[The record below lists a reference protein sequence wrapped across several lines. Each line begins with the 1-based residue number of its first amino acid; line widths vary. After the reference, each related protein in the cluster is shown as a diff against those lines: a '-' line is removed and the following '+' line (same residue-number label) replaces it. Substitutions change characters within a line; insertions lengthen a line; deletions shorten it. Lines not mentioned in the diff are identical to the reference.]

1 MSERDAHNEHESA
14 VSVAEMGGC
23 PETDLH
29 GRDAVDAAMEAERF
43 LAEAYRRG
51 YGVVKL
57 VHGRGTGA
65 LQEAMRRLLDRHPL
79 VAYARGSHNPGEQG
93 AVMYAVIAKKI

>member
-1 MSERDAHNEHESA
+1 MTERETQNEFESA
-14 VSVAEMGGC
+14 VSIAEMGGC

-29 GRDAVDAAMEAERF
+29 GRDVVEAEMETERF

-51 YGVVKL
+51 DHVVK
-57 VHGRGTGA
+57 VIHGRGTGK
-65 LQEAMRRLLDRHPL
+65 LQDAMRRLLSRHPL
-79 VAYARGSHNPGEQG
+79 VAYARGSHNPNEQG